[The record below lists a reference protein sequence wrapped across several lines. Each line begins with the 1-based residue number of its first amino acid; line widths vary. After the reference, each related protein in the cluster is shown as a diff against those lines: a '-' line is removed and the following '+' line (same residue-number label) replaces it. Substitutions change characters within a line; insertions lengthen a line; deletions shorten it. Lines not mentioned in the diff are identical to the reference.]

1 MPLRSPAAS
10 SDTVNVVERGSDA
23 DLRPSFRLGC
33 RARFLDLRAGR
44 AFGFVRMEHDLSAV
58 AVALGLDAALPPV
71 MELKGKVAELAGR
84 EA

>member
-1 MPLRSPAAS
+1 
-10 SDTVNVVERGSDA
+10 
-23 DLRPSFRLGC
+23 
-33 RARFLDLRAGR
+33 
-44 AFGFVRMEHDLSAV
+44 MEHDLSAV